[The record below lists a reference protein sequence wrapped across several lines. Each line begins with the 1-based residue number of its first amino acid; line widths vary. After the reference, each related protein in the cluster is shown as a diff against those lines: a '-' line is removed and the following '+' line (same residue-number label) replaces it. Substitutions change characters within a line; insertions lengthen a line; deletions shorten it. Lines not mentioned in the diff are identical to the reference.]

1 MHFLADIEQSGF
13 ATWVRESDS
22 LLAYPTILFAH
33 TVGLGLL
40 VGMSMAIDLRLLG
53 FAPTTSLA
61 PMRKFFPI
69 MFIGFWISAISGLA
83 LAAADATTMLVNP
96 VFIVKMAFIVLGMV
110 NVRIIW
116 KRVFGSPEP
125 EKNPFLRARLLAGTS
140 LFLWVCAITAG
151 RLTAYLGQTLP
162 Q

>member
-1 MHFLADIEQSGF
+1 MHFLAVIEQSGF

-22 LLAYPTILFAH
+22 LLAYPSILFAH

-53 FAPTTSLA
+53 FAPNTSLA
-61 PMRKFFPI
+61 PMRKFFPV
-69 MFIGFWISAISGLA
+69 MWIGFWISAISGLA
-83 LAAADATTMLVNP
+83 LAAADATTMVINP
-96 VFIVKMAFIVLGMV
+96 VFIVKIGFIALAMV
-110 NVRIIW
+110 NVRVI
-116 KRVFGSPEP
+116 RNHVFGNPEP
-125 EKNPFLRARLLAGTS
+125 EKNPFLRGRLLAGTS

-151 RLTAYLGQTLP
+151 RLTAYLGQTLA

>member
-1 MHFLADIEQSGF
+1 MHFLAVIEQSGF

-22 LLAYPTILFAH
+22 LLAYPSILFAH

-40 VGMSMAIDLRLLG
+40 VGTSMAIDLRLLG
-53 FAPTTSLA
+53 FAPNASLA

-69 MFIGFWISAISGLA
+69 AWIGFWISALSGLA

-96 VFIVKMAFIVLGMV
+96 VFIIKMAFIVLGMV

-116 KRVFGSPEP
+116 KRVFGNPEP
-125 EKNPFLRARLLAGTS
+125 EKNPFLSGRLLAGTS